1 MIINVVPVGQ
11 LPVSVAVPTVTSAV
25 VEVMLTAQEVADDV
39 DISQG
44 PVDESSELAL
54 NVKRILQYLDIS
66 VLVVRLNVIL
76 VLT

>member
-1 MIINVVPVGQ
+1 
-11 LPVSVAVPTVTSAV
+11 
-25 VEVMLTAQEVADDV
+25 MLTAQEVADDV